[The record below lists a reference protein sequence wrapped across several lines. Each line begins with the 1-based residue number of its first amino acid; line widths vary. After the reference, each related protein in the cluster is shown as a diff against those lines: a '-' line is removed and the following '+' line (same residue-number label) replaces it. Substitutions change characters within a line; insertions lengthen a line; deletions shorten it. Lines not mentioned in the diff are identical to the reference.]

1 MADIVAVAGFLSTN
15 VANYLITKYLFLNI
29 FSFHIELGS
38 CLKACFWA
46 TGVCSIGSAMD
57 NIHLLGGKTKA
68 TSLCCDLESASLSV
82 IHLRCHRVPHSW
94 GKHILH
100 FSSFFC
106 SYQATWWHRGRGK
119 KGATAR
125 TCVGR
130 SKRCMK
136 IKACRQSKNTVHDC
150 AHIISLE
157 PERLPFNNAPCVRK
171 ARNPQQKPCDF
182 FFFPFLF
189 FFFSWLLTTCQR
201 NDS

>member
-1 MADIVAVAGFLSTN
+1 MD
-15 VANYLITKYLFLNI
+15 
-29 FSFHIELGS
+29 
-38 CLKACFWA
+38 
-46 TGVCSIGSAMD
+46 SIHSVS
-57 NIHLLGGKTKA
+57 GKTKP

-82 IHLRCHRVPHSW
+82 IHLQCHRVPHSW

-106 SYQATWWHRGRGK
+106 SYQATWWHKGWGK

-136 IKACRQSKNTVHDC
+136 IKARRQSRSTVHDS

-157 PERLPFNNAPCVRK
+157 PKHLPFDNVPCVRK
-171 ARNPQQKPCDF
+171 AQNVSWDVGNPQQKPCDF
-182 FFFPFLF
+182 ISFYFIYLF
-189 FFFSWLLTTCQR
+189 FLWLLTTRQQ
-201 NDS
+201 NDSWKQDDKIQMQLQLKVISELFSQGCHGNRLPNGRLHAT

>member
-1 MADIVAVAGFLSTN
+1 MLLSNRRVLYRLSYGQHTFTGWKDQSHKLVLWPGICLAECHSSAVPP
-15 VANYLITKYLFLNI
+15 
-29 FSFHIELGS
+29 
-38 CLKACFWA
+38 
-46 TGVCSIGSAMD
+46 CSSQ
-57 NIHLLGGKTKA
+57 
-68 TSLCCDLESASLSV
+68 
-82 IHLRCHRVPHSW
+82 LRQTR
-94 GKHILH
+94 ILH

-182 FFFPFLF
+182 FFFF
-189 FFFSWLLTTCQR
+189 FFRGSSKHAREMILKGRMIRYRC
-201 NDS
+201 NYN